1 MTAPQAVGLA
11 GFEIF
16 VEAGGEA
23 GEAIPF
29 SGVRPTMG
37 TRWRAGSRRRH
48 AEFAAHNAS
57 EPPTLALVWARRIRT
72 VDGEAGGE
80 GGVNFRW
87 DRAAAVREVA
97 HCGPGERAPAYRC
110 RKVAPV

>member
-1 MTAPQAVGLA
+1 MTAPKALGLA

-16 VEAGGEA
+16 VAAGGEA
-23 GEAIPF
+23 AEAILF
-29 SGVRPTMG
+29 SGVR
-37 TRWRAGSRRRH
+37 
-48 AEFAAHNAS
+48 
-57 EPPTLALVWARRIRT
+57 PTLALVWARRIRT